1 MLVIRIMYIM
11 LNNVLCQN
19 PILLAASCGNGCL
32 ATSEVRNFS
41 HETRKHFGFI
51 SENLEQSRPKILNFE
66 ISSPHDQPEARK
78 PCAFSPPRMDQT

>member
-1 MLVIRIMYIM
+1 MISHNLYYVKFAMGCVCQLRI
-11 LNNVLCQN
+11 L
-19 PILLAASCGNGCL
+19 GL

-41 HETRKHFGFI
+41 HETRKHCGFI

>member
-1 MLVIRIMYIM
+1 MYIM
-11 LNNVLCQN
+11 LNYICLMIVERCAEVT
-19 PILLAASCGNGCL
+19 AAQTLHL